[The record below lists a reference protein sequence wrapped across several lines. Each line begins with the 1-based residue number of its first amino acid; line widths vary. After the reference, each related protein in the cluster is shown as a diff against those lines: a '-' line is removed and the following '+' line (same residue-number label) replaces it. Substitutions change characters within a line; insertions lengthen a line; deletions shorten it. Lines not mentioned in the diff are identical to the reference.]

1 MKHRYGKRITSAVAL
16 TVLMILSQTMVFAGN
31 PDRIGANGADQLLL
45 NPWAR
50 SSGYANANYASVTG
64 LDAMYGNVSGL
75 ALIDQTQL
83 SFNHTRYLGG
93 SGIALNSG
101 GLAQRI
107 GQAGV
112 LGVSI
117 FTMNVGDIERTTVN
131 QPEGGLG
138 TYRPSFGHIAVSY
151 AREFSNSIYA
161 GATMK
166 VVTEG
171 VPDSR
176 AQGVAFDAG
185 IRYITGKHNN
195 FKFGISLK
203 NVGPKMTVRGDG
215 LSITNVLEEKQFTLE
230 QRSEGFELPAVLNL
244 SLTYDFLFGSIQE
257 VDEGKFVAEHRISPA
272 LNFMSNSF
280 GQDQVS
286 VGVEWS
292 FKEFM
297 MIRGG
302 YVYEEGIRDRE
313 IARTVLTGPAGG
325 FTLALPMGE
334 SGRTI
339 DFDYSYRHT
348 NPFSG
353 IHTIGLMLDL

>member
-1 MKHRYGKRITSAVAL
+1 MKHRYGKRIRSTVAISVLLIL
-16 TVLMILSQTMVFAGN
+16 TQTVAYAGN
-31 PDRIGANGADQLLL
+31 EDRIGANGADQLLL

-50 SSGYANANYASVTG
+50 SSGYANANYASITG

-75 ALIDQTQL
+75 AFVNQTQL
-83 SFNHTRYLGG
+83 SFHHTRYLGG

-101 GLAQRI
+101 GLAQRV

-117 FTMNVGDIERTTVN
+117 FSMSVGDIERTTVN

-151 AREFSNSIYA
+151 AREFSNSIYG
-161 GATMK
+161 GATLK

-171 VPDSR
+171 IPDSR
-176 AQGVAFDAG
+176 AQGVALDAG
-185 IRYITGKHNN
+185 IRYVTGKYNN

-203 NVGPKMTVRGDG
+203 NIGPKMSVRGDG

-230 QRSEGFELPAVLNL
+230 QRSEGYELPAVLNL
-244 SLTYDFLFGSIQE
+244 SATYDFLFGSIEE
-257 VDEGKFVAEHRISPA
+257 VEEGEFVAEHRISPA
-272 LNFMSNSF
+272 FNFMSNSF
-280 GQDQVS
+280 GQDQIS

-297 MIRGG
+297 MIRAG
-302 YVYEEGIRDRE
+302 YTYEEGITDRE
-313 IARTVLTGPAGG
+313 IARTVLTGPAAG

-334 SGRTI
+334 SRRTI
-339 DFDYSYRHT
+339 DLDYSYRHT